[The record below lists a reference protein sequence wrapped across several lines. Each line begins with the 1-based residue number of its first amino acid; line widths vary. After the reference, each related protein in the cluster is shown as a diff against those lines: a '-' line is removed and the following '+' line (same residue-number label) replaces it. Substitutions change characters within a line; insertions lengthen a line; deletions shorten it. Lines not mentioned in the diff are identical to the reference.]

1 MSFQPLGLS
10 DPIIH
15 AVQRLRY
22 IEPSPIQTQATPIL
36 LEGKDLIAS
45 AQTGTGKTAAF
56 TLPILSRLA
65 AHQPKTRC
73 LILEPTR
80 ELAAQV
86 VECLEDYTFFTDL
99 SFCLVHGGVG
109 YGTQNEKLAKRPDIV
124 VATPGRLLDHLENK
138 TLSLSDIEYLVLDE
152 ADRML
157 DMGFLPD
164 VSRIIRQCP
173 TENRQTMLFSATI
186 PPRLQTLVGWAMKTP
201 ETLSIGRSATPA
213 ETVRHVLY
221 PVAADQKFELL
232 LAILENLHYESIIVF
247 TRTKMGADRISGTL
261 EQAGHKVVTIH
272 SDRSQA
278 ERTQSLASFKDG
290 SVEVLVATDIA
301 SRGLDIDDV
310 THVINYDIPENP
322 EDYVHRIG
330 RTGRASRK
338 GDALTI
344 FTAAELE
351 LVQSIERLI
360 GVEIERVK
368 LDHFPYVYTTLL
380 DPKAASRRK
389 PRRR

>member
-10 DPIIH
+10 ESIVH
-15 AVQRLRY
+15 AVQRMRY
-22 IEPSPIQTQATPIL
+22 IEPSPIQQQAIPL
-36 LEGKDLIAS
+36 LMQGKDLIAS

-56 TLPILSRLA
+56 ILPILSKLG

-73 LILEPTR
+73 LVLEPTR

-86 VECLEDYTFFTDL
+86 IDCLEDYTYFSDL
-99 SFCLVHGGVG
+99 TYCLVHGGVG
-109 YGTQNEKLAKRPDIV
+109 YGNQNETLAKRPDVV

-138 TLSLSDIEYLVLDE
+138 TLDLSSIEYLVLDE

-164 VSRIIRQCP
+164 VSRIIRQCS

-201 ETLSIGRSATPA
+201 EILSIGRSATPA

-232 LAILENLHYESIIVF
+232 LGILENLHYESIIVF

-272 SDRSQA
+272 SDRSQS
-278 ERTQSLASFKDG
+278 ERTQSLAAFKEG
-290 SVEVLVATDIA
+290 KVEVLVATDIA

-310 THVINYDIPENP
+310 THVINYDVPEGP

-330 RTGRASRK
+330 RTGRASKK
-338 GDALTI
+338 GDALTL

-351 LVQSIERLI
+351 QIQSIERLI
-360 GVEIERVK
+360 GIEIERVK
-368 LDHFPYVYTTLL
+368 LENFPYIYTTLL
-380 DPKAASRRK
+380 DPNAGRIKK
-389 PRRR
+389 RRR